1 MKVLLSSVLI
11 TIAGLLGFIV
21 WASYPWSLAE
31 RKVEGKIENIVPEV
45 EHISNEEQPSVIKI
59 LTFNLGFL
67 YGEGSEGPGYEFR
80 DKEYYE
86 DALLKLAEEI
96 KGWGADIVCL
106 QEIDFASSRSGH
118 IDQAKFIAEKAG
130 YPYYAEASSW
140 TANYIPFPY
149 WPLTNHFGRI
159 SSGGAVLSRFPIT
172 KNEVTLLK
180 KPDSQPWWYNLFYLH
195 RYFQKVSIEINER
208 EFKFVNL
215 HLEAFDTDDRQRQI
229 QKLVAEIKD
238 EKIDFITGDFNMLPP
253 SALK

>member
-1 MKVLLSSVLI
+1 
-11 TIAGLLGFIV
+11 
-21 WASYPWSLAE
+21 
-31 RKVEGKIENIVPEV
+31 
-45 EHISNEEQPSVIKI
+45 
-59 LTFNLGFL
+59 
-67 YGEGSEGPGYEFR
+67 
-80 DKEYYE
+80 
-86 DALLKLAEEI
+86 
-96 KGWGADIVCL
+96 L

-118 IDQAKFIAEKAG
+118 IDQAICSAEKDG

-253 SALK
+253 SALKRSKFFNEDNYENDPSYENMLKAGLVEVIPDEIYAKDESVYFTFPAWKPDRRLDYIWYRPELKMMKAEVLNSASSDHLPLRATFQISGPNFNPYSQ